1 MLLIKPLHKE
11 YRQLITQLT
20 VSGHLLFFTVLLT
33 GSTPV
38 CTNPDFMHFSEKQ
51 HPDFMHEGLT
61 KAGNSG
67 SLSIVQESGV
77 LGYVETKNV

>member
-33 GSTPV
+33 GSTPKWASRFV
-38 CTNPDFMHFSEKQ
+38 SV
-51 HPDFMHEGLT
+51 L
-61 KAGNSG
+61 
-67 SLSIVQESGV
+67 SLFPFNLEDAAKYLNVKPVTREDRFVQF
-77 LGYVETKNV
+77 L